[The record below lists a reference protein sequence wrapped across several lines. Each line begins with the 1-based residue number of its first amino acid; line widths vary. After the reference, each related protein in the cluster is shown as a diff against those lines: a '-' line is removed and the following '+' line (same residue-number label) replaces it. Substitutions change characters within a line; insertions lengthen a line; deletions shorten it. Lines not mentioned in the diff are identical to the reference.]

1 MINRVIFIKN
11 TKFHGNNRC
20 SYSSEND
27 YLVENA
33 SIMATINVYEQY
45 FKAEGNFNGVERK
58 AANVLLISDSEAG
71 HIRYEVAVSFFP
83 HRTDD
88 DFAIS
93 YDAYFSKI
101 LFEGA
106 GRRSRK
112 REEGL
117 LKSIQ
122 EEADEL
128 AAGNGAAIFWDKPL
142 IEPRRG

>member
-1 MINRVIFIKN
+1 MVIFIKN
-11 TKFHGNNRC
+11 TKFQGKNRC

-45 FKAEGNFNGVERK
+45 FKAEGTFNGVERK

-83 HRTDD
+83 HRADD

-93 YDAYFSKI
+93 YDAFFSKI
-101 LFEGA
+101 LFEGT

-117 LKSIQ
+117 LKTLS
-122 EEADEL
+122 EEADKL
-128 AAGNGAAIFWDKPL
+128 AAENCATIFWDKPL